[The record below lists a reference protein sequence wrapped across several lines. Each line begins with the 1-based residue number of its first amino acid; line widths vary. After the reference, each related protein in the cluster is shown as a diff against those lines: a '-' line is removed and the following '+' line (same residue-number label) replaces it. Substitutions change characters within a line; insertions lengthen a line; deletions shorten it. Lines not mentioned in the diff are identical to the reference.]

1 MKYGFTLGA
10 MSTVKTA
17 RYGTLKILSFH
28 EKPLHTLRFGVWCA
42 VSWQTVAAPIFFSQ
56 KTVTAKVYQKI
67 NEQLITLLE
76 EDEWSC
82 WLQ

>member
-1 MKYGFTLGA
+1 MKHGLTSGA

-17 RYGTLKILSFH
+17 GYGTLKTLSFH
-28 EKPLHTLRFGVWCA
+28 KKPLHSLRVGVWCA
-42 VSWQTVAAPIFFSQ
+42 VSWQTVVAPFFFSQ

-76 EDEWSC
+76 DDWYC